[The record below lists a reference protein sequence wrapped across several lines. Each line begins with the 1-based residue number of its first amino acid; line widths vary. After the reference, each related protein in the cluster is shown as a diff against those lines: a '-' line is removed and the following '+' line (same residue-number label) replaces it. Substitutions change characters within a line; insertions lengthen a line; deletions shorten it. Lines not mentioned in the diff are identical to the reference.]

1 MRPNPSFELTRYGRP
16 ASTQTLGVT
25 LSTGGHRAATTE
37 IYSVEFFDLQLRF
50 AAKVAELTGLPFTEA
65 VGSHTN
71 IYVRLGMGPRLD
83 CANPE
88 WIEYTSKLVAA
99 RDPVAWTYEVHLRRA
114 HLPAGPEVTA
124 SVGCFS
130 YALFGPGHIRLH
142 FHPGHQLSDSPL
154 SLANERLR
162 RWELTRLLAEVVSSS
177 PSTKVVGASWL
188 YNLRACRRLFPARYL
203 NCLKPIEHPYQRMP
217 LWGQFLNRDRSI
229 RKESAQG
236 FQSRLARAAN
246 LAELGSC
253 FPLRVLSATVPAN
266 WLLEQVGTQL
276 STEQ

>member
-1 MRPNPSFELTRYGRP
+1 LTT
-16 ASTQTLGVT
+16 S
-25 LSTGGHRAATTE
+25 GHRATATD

-50 AAKVAELTGLPFTEA
+50 AAKVAELTGLPLTKT

-83 CANPE
+83 CTNPE

-99 RDPVAWTYEVHLRRA
+99 RDRVAWTYEVHLRRA

-130 YALFGPGHIRLH
+130 YASLAPGHVRLH

-154 SLANERLR
+154 SRCNERVR
-162 RWELTRLLAEVVSSS
+162 RWELTKLLTEVVSSN
-177 PSTKVVGASWL
+177 PCTKVVGASWL
-188 YNLRACRRLFPARYL
+188 YNLSAYRRLFPARYL
-203 NCLKPIEHPYQRMP
+203 NCLQRMEHPYQRMP
-217 LWGQFLNRDRSI
+217 LWGQFLNRDRSM
-229 RKESAQG
+229 REESARV
-236 FQSRLARAAN
+236 FSSRLARAAN

-253 FPLRVLSATVPAN
+253 FPFGVLSATVPAS
-266 WLLEQVGTQL
+266 WLLAHAGTQL
-276 STEQ
+276 GTDQ

>member
-1 MRPNPSFELTRYGRP
+1 MP
-16 ASTQTLGVT
+16 
-25 LSTGGHRAATTE
+25 
-37 IYSVEFFDLQLRF
+37 F
-50 AAKVAELTGLPFTEA
+50 AEA
-65 VGSHTN
+65 VGSYTN

-83 CANPE
+83 GANPE

-114 HLPAGPEVTA
+114 HLPAGPEMAA

-130 YALFGPGHIRLH
+130 YARLGPDHIRLH

-154 SLANERLR
+154 SLANEHLR
-162 RWELTRLLAEVVSSS
+162 RWELTKLLTEVVSSS
-177 PSTKVVGASWL
+177 PSTQVVGASWL
-188 YNLRACRRLFPARYL
+188 YNLVPYRRLFSTRYL

-229 RKESAQG
+229 RKEPAYD
-236 FQSRLARAAN
+236 FQSRLARAVN

-266 WLLEQVGTQL
+266 WLLAQVGTQL
-276 STEQ
+276 GPEH